1 MGADPEPDE
10 DSIFFDAHGAPT
22 ETYAHGKNV
31 QTFVDFLELE
41 GGMLGV
47 LHP

>member
-10 DSIFFDAHGAPT
+10 DTIFFDAHGTPP
-22 ETYAHGKNV
+22 ETYAHRVNV
-31 QTFVDFLELE
+31 QTFMDFLELE
-41 GGMLGV
+41 GRMLGV